1 MKRPRRPAPPAII
14 DLEIEKLVYGG
25 DGLARRDAVAYFVP
39 FVLPQESIRAR
50 VTEKRKNFVR
60 AEISEILRPSPDR
73 VSPPCP
79 HFGVC
84 GGCHYQHIAY
94 QRQLEA
100 KREILR
106 ETLARIGH
114 VNWTE
119 PISLHASPPFGYRNR
134 AQWKLRSLRPPRG
147 SVETAPGAP
156 EIGYFR
162 AGSNRLCAVKECP
175 VLSPALATA
184 FAGLRGELAAGEL
197 PETIRQIEAF
207 AAPNGDLLF
216 NLTVTALPSSAHR
229 TAERL
234 RAAVSGL
241 RSLLWQESGGER
253 MHLDGPGFV
262 SYRVAEREYRVGHM
276 SFFQV
281 NRFLIEEMIS
291 TIKRGPGGN
300 LALDLYAGVGL
311 FSAALS
317 GKFARVSAVEA
328 DPAAARDLEA
338 NLTGTNAQTVNAD
351 AAKFLAERVA
361 RTDSPERPDLVLL
374 DPPRSGLGP
383 EALHPLARLKPKRT
397 VYLSCDPATLARDLG
412 ELVAAGFHIAEI
424 HLFDV
429 FPQTFHIETLVELT
443 TQP

>member
-1 MKRPRRPAPPAII
+1 MKRPRPSAQTATI
-14 DLEIEKLVYGG
+14 DFEIEKLVYGG
-25 DGLARRDAVAYFVP
+25 DGLARRDSVTYFVP
-39 FVLPQESIRAR
+39 FVLPQEFIRAR
-50 VTEKRKNFVR
+50 VTERRKNFVR
-60 AEISEILRPSPDR
+60 AEIAELVRPSPDR

-84 GGCHYQHIAY
+84 GGCHYQHIGY

-106 ETLARIGH
+106 ETLARIGR

-119 PISLHASPPFGYRNR
+119 PIALHASPPFGYRNR
-134 AQWKLRSLRPPRG
+134 AQWKIRSPRPPRG
-147 SVETAPGAP
+147 STEPSGAAP

-175 VLSPALATA
+175 VLSPALAA
-184 FAGLRGELAAGEL
+184 ALAGLRAELARGEL

-216 NLTVTALPSSAHR
+216 NLTVAALPAAPHR
-229 TAERL
+229 LAERL

-241 RSLLWQESGGER
+241 RSLLWQETAGER
-253 MHLDGPGFV
+253 MQLDGPGFV
-262 SYRVAEREYRVGHM
+262 NYRVAEREYRVGHM

-281 NRFLIEEMIS
+281 NRFLIEEMIA
-291 TIKRGPGGN
+291 TVKRGPGGN
-300 LALDLYAGVGL
+300 VALDLYAGVGL
-311 FSAALS
+311 FSAALA
-317 GKFARVSAVEA
+317 GKFARVTAVEA

-338 NLTGTNAQTVNAD
+338 NLTGTNAQTINAD
-351 AAKFLAERVA
+351 AAKFLAEQATRA
-361 RTDSPERPDLVLL
+361 DSSERPDLVLL
-374 DPPRSGLGP
+374 DPPRAGLAP
-383 EALHPLARLKPKRT
+383 EALRPLTQLRPKRT
-397 VYLSCDPATLARDLG
+397 LYLSCDPATLARDLG
-412 ELVAAGFHIAEI
+412 ELVAAGFRIAEI